1 MKFYT
6 ATTQETLKQL
16 NVERTQGLSHK
27 EAKRRLDQYGP
38 NELAQEAEVSKVK
51 LFFKSFKEPIVIVL
65 LVAIVLAI
73 FSALYD
79 FNVTRDTGHA
89 MASVYEAIA
98 IAVIIFVNAFISFY
112 QANSARKSLAAL
124 QEMSHH
130 HINTLRDQNWQPIDT
145 TQLVPGDIISVKMGD
160 FIEGDVRWLKV
171 SELQVNESHLTGEA
185 DGIVKQTDVL
195 TEDAQLGDRTNM
207 GFSGSTVVNGNGIGV
222 IVNTG
227 MTTELGKIAD
237 LLQGEK
243 TQKTPIERNVN
254 ALAKKL
260 MVLAG
265 GIIVFTILYDVIKEF
280 LRTGTIELT
289 KIPEI
294 LSSAIALAVAAIPDA
309 MPVVLSIVLT
319 IGATILA
326 RNNGLIKSLSSV
338 ETLGATSYIA
348 SDKTGTL
355 TKNQMTAVRFWA
367 NNATFSVEG
376 RGYDPLGDIIPMTND
391 VNYRAFLEAAVLD
404 NEAEIRQDE
413 DQNWQPYGNP
423 TDVSLV
429 VLAAKAGIFRS
440 DLLEK
445 NDDHDIDVVR
455 LLPFDSKRKMMS
467 VVIERDGRYQV
478 ITKGA
483 PDVILNHA
491 TQIMLDDELKPVA
504 NYRKKFDSKILEFAN
519 DALRTLAISVRDLDQ
534 ETALHGTVAEL
545 EKDLTIL
552 GIAGIIDPPRE
563 EVKDAVANL
572 NAAGVHVVMITGDH
586 GATARA
592 IAYQLGIVDDKHAKV
607 VTGREIEA
615 MSDAELFEIVPDTYV
630 YARVSPE
637 HKQRIVKQLQAHD
650 AVVAMTGDGINDA
663 PALRAADIGIAM
675 GINGTEVTKD
685 AADLVLLDDK
695 FTTIESSVRAGRR
708 IFANIRNFIRQ
719 ELITNVA
726 EVLSLVLGV
735 LLITNP
741 IGNISETTPVLTA
754 LMVLW
759 VNMISDSLPS
769 FALGYDQPEGDLM
782 QQKPR
787 DTHKSILDGMLGRI
801 FVRGIVM
808 GMMVFLAFVW
818 AAKQGMSI
826 SQAQSIAFLT
836 LVFGQLW
843 HVFDARSDRTI
854 FARKPF
860 DNSRLNLAVAFAATS
875 SILVT
880 LLPFFNKVMGTT
892 PLTPT
897 LYIAVIFIPA
907 IPTFVLSGLK
917 VLYQSIRKTSQT
929 V

>member
-6 ATTQETLKQL
+6 ATTKETLKNL
-16 NVERTQGLSHK
+16 NVERTMGLSHK
-27 EAKRRLDQYGP
+27 EAQRRLAQYGP

-65 LVAIVLAI
+65 LVAIILAS
-73 FSALYD
+73 FSAVYD
-79 FNVTRDTGHA
+79 FKVTLNTSHA
-89 MASVYEAIA
+89 WASVYEAIA

-130 HINTLRDQNWQPIDT
+130 HINTLRDGNWQPVDT
-145 TQLVPGDIISVKMGD
+145 TQLVPGDIINVKMGD

-185 DGIVKQTDVL
+185 DGINKITEVL
-195 TEDAQLGDRTNM
+195 AEDAQLGDRKNM

-222 IVNTG
+222 VVTTG
-227 MTTELGKIAD
+227 MQTELGKIAD
-237 LLQGEK
+237 LLQGSK
-243 TQKTPIERNVN
+243 TQKTPIEKNVN

-260 MVLAG
+260 MFLAG
-265 GIIVFTILYDVIKEF
+265 GIIVFTILYDLIKEY
-280 LRTGTIELT
+280 LATGTIVLT

-319 IGATILA
+319 IGATMLA

-355 TKNQMTAVRFWA
+355 TKNQMTVVRFWA
-367 NNATFSVEG
+367 NNATFAVEG
-376 RGYDPLGDIIPMTND
+376 RGYDPLGEITPLTND
-391 VNYRAFLEAAVLD
+391 VPYQAFLEAAVLN

-413 DQNWQPYGNP
+413 TQNWQPYGNP

-429 VLAAKAGIFRS
+429 VLAAKAGITRS
-440 DLLEK
+440 ALLEK
-445 NDDHDIDVVR
+445 NDDQDIDVIR

-467 VVIERDGRYQV
+467 VVIEKNGQYQV

-483 PDVILNHA
+483 PDVILTNA
-491 TQIMLDDELKPVA
+491 TGIMLDNVVKPVA
-504 NYRKKFDSKILEFAN
+504 EYRKKFDSKILEFAN
-519 DALRTLAISVRDLDQ
+519 DALRTLAVSVRQVDKA
-534 ETALHGTVAEL
+534 TALHGTVADL

-563 EVKDAVANL
+563 EVKASVANL

-592 IAYQLGIVDDKHAKV
+592 IAYQLGIVDSKQAKV
-607 VTGREIEA
+607 IEGREIEA
-615 MSDAELFEIVPDTYV
+615 MTDEELFQVVPDTYV

-637 HKQRIVKQLQAHD
+637 HKQRIVKQLQKHE

-695 FTTIESSVRAGRR
+695 FTTIENSVRAGRR

-735 LLITNP
+735 ILITAP
-741 IGNISETTPVLTA
+741 IGNISETTPTLTA

-769 FALGYDQPEGDLM
+769 FTLGYDRPEGDLM
-782 QQKPR
+782 KQGPR
-787 DTHKSILDGMLGRI
+787 DTKQSILAGMLPRI
-801 FVRGIVM
+801 FVRGTVM
-808 GMMVFLAFVW
+808 GLMVFLAFIW
-818 AAKQGMSI
+818 AAKQGMQVSE
-826 SQAQSIAFLT
+826 AQTVAFLT

-843 HVFDARSDRTI
+843 HIFDARSNKTL
-854 FARKPF
+854 FSRKPF
-860 DNSRLNLAVAFAATS
+860 ENSRLNLAVAFAATS

-880 LLPFFNKVMGTT
+880 LMPFFNKVMGTAA
-892 PLTPT
+892 LSPT
-897 LYIAVIFIPA
+897 LYLAVIFIPA
-907 IPTFVLSGLK
+907 LPTFILSGIK
-917 VLYQSIRKTSQT
+917 AMASKRA
-929 V
+929 